1 MLSKLFHSFVGLS
14 FEFKEH
20 TITSCGVIPILL
32 AATFAISCYAWFIKK
47 PTRSTPPLP
56 PGPRALPLVGNILS
70 AEPNLHRY
78 FTKLSQ
84 IYGPIFKFYLGRKL
98 CIVIGSPSLAKQV
111 LKEHDVVF
119 ANRDPS
125 AAASVLTYGGKS
137 IGASPEWPKLRQVLV
152 RETMSNTS
160 LNSSSAIRRQAVL
173 RSMKDVSGR
182 VGSPIKVGELMFLT
196 SLDVATRMLWGAS
209 LRGEDWDTMA
219 VQFREVLEE
228 MFQVLGSGN
237 ISDLFPLLTRFDLQ
251 GLESKAKKLTV
262 RLDKIF
268 ESLLRPGQSGQD
280 MNEGKSSKDFLQ
292 TLLELQQQGDYSLS
306 MDQIKAL
313 FMDVAIGSTD
323 TTSITVEW
331 AMSELLQKPEV
342 MRKARNELE
351 QVVARDSVVEEFHL
365 AKLPYLEAIV
375 KETLRL
381 HPPAPLLTSR
391 RPSATSNLSGYT
403 IPKGSTIFINAWAIQ
418 RNPEVWENPQD
429 FQPDRFLEDV
439 KIGDFRGNNFNY
451 LPFGSGRRICPGIPL
466 AEKIVP
472 HVLANLLHLFEWS
485 LPEGTKF
492 DLSDKLLMALK
503 KSEPLVVI
511 PTPRSLSALEH
522 CN

>member
-20 TITSCGVIPILL
+20 TITSCGVVPILL

-70 AEPNLHRY
+70 VEPNLHRY
-78 FTKLSQ
+78 FAKLSQ

-209 LRGEDWDTMA
+209 LRGEDWDA
-219 VQFREVLEE
+219 VAIQFREVLEE
-228 MFQVLGSGN
+228 MFQVL
-237 ISDLFPLLTRFDLQ
+237 
-251 GLESKAKKLTV
+251 A
-262 RLDKIF
+262 
-268 ESLLRPGQSGQD
+268 
-280 MNEGKSSKDFLQ
+280 
-292 TLLELQQQGDYSLS
+292 
-306 MDQIKAL
+306 
-313 FMDVAIGSTD
+313 
-323 TTSITVEW
+323 ITVEW
-331 AMSELLQKPEV
+331 AMSELLQEPEV

-351 QVVARDSVVEEFHL
+351 QVVAPDSVVEEFHL

-472 HVLANLLHLFEWS
+472 HVLANLLHLFKWS

>member
-70 AEPNLHRY
+70 VEPNLHRY
-78 FTKLSQ
+78 FAKLSQ

-251 GLESKAKKLTV
+251 GLESKAKK
-262 RLDKIF
+262 
-268 ESLLRPGQSGQD
+268 
-280 MNEGKSSKDFLQ
+280 
-292 TLLELQQQGDYSLS
+292 
-306 MDQIKAL
+306 
-313 FMDVAIGSTD
+313 
-323 TTSITVEW
+323 
-331 AMSELLQKPEV
+331 KPEV

-351 QVVARDSVVEEFHL
+351 QVVAPDSVVEEFHL

-485 LPEGTKF
+485 LPEGTEF